1 MTVRNVQDFK
11 RSRVH
16 NARPDPATASSR
28 TSTASR
34 ADRKIQLWPVVAPT
48 LLLLFVARITEKRW
62 VSNEM
67 DRVRRIQVGPWEP
80 KTPHPT

>member
-1 MTVRNVQDFK
+1 M
-11 RSRVH
+11 
-16 NARPDPATASSR
+16 ASSG
-28 TSTASR
+28 A
-34 ADRKIQLWPVVAPT
+34 T